1 MNGTSI
7 MNGMKFFPVI
17 ALSLLFAAGCAPEGD
32 EVESLPV
39 PLTFST
45 SVSAQTRAEEITTDN
60 LTAVGIFA
68 NLTQGGFN
76 ASTATPNFMYN
87 QKLEKSGGAWTYSP
101 MKYWPGNKKDCVSF
115 FAYAPYVD
123 EKATSG
129 RNPTFSGSTAK
140 GYPTLTYSVSNSTKD
155 HKDLLASVP
164 LLDRTYENTAGG
176 RIGFTMKHALSRVK
190 ISIKSEMA
198 IKIVTLGIINVPMT
212 ATLTFN
218 DSGFSWGKYTNT
230 TSCMATL
237 SGSVSVPA
245 NAAQA
250 KDLAT
255 YFLFPN
261 KASAII
267 SLTYRQ
273 EGESSNVSRQ
283 TDFPT
288 DLVQGEGMSI
298 QLNVKKGGLSVTATA
313 DTEWGNGGEQAVV
326 SDVAIPGYRADDL
339 KIGDYYYSDGT
350 TSDGGYRK
358 YYDGTTELLE
368 VMPVLT
374 NASGISRTV
383 VGIVFH
389 VGKHETDTDSYLN
402 TGLKYGRVR
411 GYVLALKDAPGKYL
425 WEDKGGSPQF
435 PVTGISANES
445 DWQGFYNQQQAETF
459 VAKAEEWEGWQMNN
473 FPAFYACKN
482 YTPAAPARSSGW
494 FLPSQGQLKAIGE
507 IAYTQSLTNQAN
519 IAPNILRAGG
529 EDYDKEGGYYWSSS
543 ETENG
548 NRDFAYSYNV
558 YAAQRPG
565 FFHTRDV
572 PNYVRPILA
581 F

>member
-1 MNGTSI
+1 MNGTSM
-7 MNGMKFFPVI
+7 MNGMKFFPVA
-17 ALSLLFAAGCAPEGD
+17 ALSLLLAAGCAPEGN

-45 SVSAQTRAEEITTDN
+45 SVGTQTRAGEITTDN

-68 NLTQGGFN
+68 SLTQGEFN
-76 ASTATPNFMYN
+76 AGTATPNFMYN

-101 MKYWPGNKKDCVSF
+101 VKYWPDNKKDCVSF

-123 EKATSG
+123 EKATG
-129 RNPTFSGSTAK
+129 VKKPTFSGSTAN
-140 GYPTLTYSVSNSTKD
+140 GYPTLTYYVPNWTKD
-155 HKDLLASVP
+155 HQDLLASVP

-198 IKIVTLGIINVPMT
+198 IKVISLGIVDVPMS

-218 DSGFSWGKYTNT
+218 EGGFSWGGYTNT

-237 SGSVSVPA
+237 DGGSVSVPA

-261 KASAII
+261 KASAFI
-267 SLTYRQ
+267 SLLYRQ
-273 EGESSNVSRQ
+273 EGESDNVSRE
-283 TDFPT
+283 TGFPS

-298 QLNVKKGGLSVTATA
+298 LLDVKKGGLSVTATA
-313 DTEWGNGGEQAVV
+313 DTEWGNGGEQAVT
-326 SDVAIPGYRADDL
+326 SDDAIPGYRAGDL
-339 KIGDYYYSDGT
+339 KVGDYYYSDGT
-350 TSDGGYRK
+350 TSDGGYRA
-358 YYDGTTELLE
+358 YYDGTSELKE

-374 NASGISRTV
+374 DASGNPRTV
-383 VGIVFH
+383 AGIVFH
-389 VGKHETDTDSYLN
+389 VGKDQTDTDNYLD
-402 TGLKYGRVR
+402 TGLKQGRVR
-411 GYVLALKDAPGKYL
+411 GYAFALRDAPGTYL
-425 WEDKGGSPQF
+425 WEDKGGTLQY
-435 PVTGISANES
+435 PVTGISKSER
-445 DWQGFYNQQQAETF
+445 DWQGFFNQRQAEAF
-459 VAKAEEWEGWQMNN
+459 VAKAAVAGWQMSH
-473 FPAFYACKN
+473 FPAFNACKN

-494 FLPSQGQLKAIGE
+494 FLPSQDQLKAISR
-507 IAYTQSLTNQAN
+507 ITYTQGL

-529 EDYDKEGGYYWSSS
+529 EDYYKNNGYYWSSS
-543 ETENG
+543 ENTDDD
-548 NRDFAYSYNV
+548 RRLAYSYDV
-558 YAAQRPG
+558 YAYQQAPEQYQSR
-565 FFHTRDV
+565 RAA
-572 PNYVRPILA
+572 NYVRPILA

>member
-1 MNGTSI
+1 MNGTSM

-68 NLTQGGFN
+68 SLTQGGFN

-123 EKATSG
+123 EKVTSG

-140 GYPTLTYSVSNSTKD
+140 GYPTLTYSVPDWTEY
-155 HKDLLASVP
+155 HQDLLASVP
-164 LLDRTYENTAGG
+164 LLDQTYENTVGG

-198 IKIVTLGIINVPMT
+198 IQVFSLGIINVPMT

-218 DSGFSWGKYTNT
+218 ESGFSWGKYTNT

-237 SGSVSVPA
+237 DGGSVSVAA
-245 NAAQA
+245 NTTQA

-389 VGKHETDTDSYLN
+389 VGKHETDTDSYPN
-402 TGLKYGRVR
+402 TGIRNGSVR
-411 GYVLALKDAPGKYL
+411 GYVLALKDAPGMYL
-425 WEDKGGSPQF
+425 WEDKGGSLQF
-435 PVTGISANES
+435 PVTGISDNES
-445 DWQGFYNQQQAETF
+445 DWQGFYNLQQTERFIADAPYWQY
-459 VAKAEEWEGWQMNN
+459 WEMSH
-473 FPAFYACKN
+473 FPAFYACQN
-482 YTPAAPARSSGW
+482 YTPAAPAISSGW
-494 FLPSQGQLKAIGE
+494 FLPSQGQLKAISE

-529 EDYDKEGGYYWSSS
+529 EDYFDGYYWSSS
-543 ETENG
+543 DVPEANHSL
-548 NRDFAYSYNV
+548 AYYYNV
-558 YAAQRPG
+558 YAAQPKNG
-565 FFHTRDV
+565 FRDESH
-572 PNYVRPILA
+572 YVRPILA

>member
-1 MNGTSI
+1 MNGTSM

-68 NLTQGGFN
+68 SLTQGGFN
-76 ASTATPNFMYN
+76 AITATPNFMYN

-101 MKYWPGNKKDCVSF
+101 MKYWPDNKKDCVSF

-123 EKATSG
+123 EKVTSG

-140 GYPTLTYSVSNSTKD
+140 GYPTLTYSVPDWTEY
-155 HKDLLASVP
+155 HQDLLASVP
-164 LLDRTYENTAGG
+164 LLDQTYENTVGG

-237 SGSVSVPA
+237 DGGSVSVAA
-245 NAAQA
+245 NATQA

-368 VMPVLT
+368 VMPVST
-374 NASGISRTV
+374 DASGNLRSV

-402 TGLKYGRVR
+402 TGLRYGRVR
-411 GYVLALKDAPGKYL
+411 GYAFALKDASEGCA
-425 WEDKGGSPQF
+425 WEDKDGAGLQYPYMNLSSMIE
-435 PVTGISANES
+435 TGRDFTIS
-445 DWQGFYNQQQAETF
+445 DW
-459 VAKAEEWEGWQMNN
+459 
-473 FPAFYACKN
+473 
-482 YTPAAPARSSGW
+482 
-494 FLPSQGQLKAIGE
+494 
-507 IAYTQSLTNQAN
+507 
-519 IAPNILRAGG
+519 LRN
-529 EDYDKEGGYYWSSS
+529 S
-543 ETENG
+543 
-548 NRDFAYSYNV
+548 
-558 YAAQRPG
+558 
-565 FFHTRDV
+565 
-572 PNYVRPILA
+572 
-581 F
+581 

>member
-1 MNGTSI
+1 MNGTSM

-68 NLTQGGFN
+68 SLTQGGFN
-76 ASTATPNFMYN
+76 AITATPNFMYN

-101 MKYWPGNKKDCVSF
+101 MKYWPDNKKDCVSF

-123 EKATSG
+123 EKVTSG

-140 GYPTLTYSVSNSTKD
+140 GYPTLTYSVPDWTEY
-155 HKDLLASVP
+155 HQDLLASVP
-164 LLDRTYENTAGG
+164 LLDQTYENTVGG

-237 SGSVSVPA
+237 DGGSVSVAA
-245 NAAQA
+245 NATQA

-368 VMPVLT
+368 VMPVST
-374 NASGISRTV
+374 DASGNLRSV

-402 TGLKYGRVR
+402 TGLRYGRVR
-411 GYVLALKDAPGKYL
+411 GYAFALKDASEGCA
-425 WEDKGGSPQF
+425 WEDKDGAGLQYPYMNLS
-435 PVTGISANES
+435 SNDR
-445 DWQGFYNQQQAETF
+445 DWQGFYNQRLVEKFVAETGLILLPT
-459 VAKAEEWEGWQMNN
+459 AQE
-473 FPAFYACKN
+473 YA
-482 YTPAAPARSSGW
+482 
-494 FLPSQGQLKAIGE
+494 
-507 IAYTQSLTNQAN
+507 
-519 IAPNILRAGG
+519 
-529 EDYDKEGGYYWSSS
+529 
-543 ETENG
+543 
-548 NRDFAYSYNV
+548 
-558 YAAQRPG
+558 
-565 FFHTRDV
+565 
-572 PNYVRPILA
+572 
-581 F
+581 

>member
-1 MNGTSI
+1 MNGTSM

-68 NLTQGGFN
+68 SLTQGGFN
-76 ASTATPNFMYN
+76 AITATPNFMYN

-101 MKYWPGNKKDCVSF
+101 MKYWPDNKKDCVSF

-123 EKATSG
+123 EKVTSG

-140 GYPTLTYSVSNSTKD
+140 GYPTLTYSVPDWTEY
-155 HKDLLASVP
+155 HQDLLASVP
-164 LLDRTYENTAGG
+164 LLDQTYENTVGG

-218 DSGFSWGKYTNT
+218 ESGFSWGKYTNT

-237 SGSVSVPA
+237 DGGSVSVAA
-245 NAAQA
+245 NATQA

-283 TDFPT
+283 TDFST

-368 VMPVLT
+368 VMPVST
-374 NASGISRTV
+374 DASGNLRSV

-402 TGLKYGRVR
+402 TGLRYGRVR
-411 GYVLALKDAPGKYL
+411 GYAFALKDASEGCA
-425 WEDKGGSPQF
+425 WEDKDGAGLQYPYMNLS
-435 PVTGISANES
+435 SNDR
-445 DWQGFYNQQQAETF
+445 DWQGFYNQRLVEKFVAETD
-459 VAKAEEWEGWQMNN
+459 GWQISY
-473 FPAFYACKN
+473 FPAFNVCKN
-482 YTPAAPARSSGW
+482 YTPAAPSKSSGW
-494 FLPSQGQLKAIGE
+494 FLPSLGQLKAISE
-507 IAYTQSLTNQAN
+507 IACLNSVN
-519 IAPNILRAGG
+519 ISPNIGRAGG
-529 EDYDKEGGYYWSSS
+529 EEYYNNSYWSSS
-543 ETENG
+543 EYKDGKRNL
-548 NRDFAYSYNV
+548 AYAYLLYV
-558 YAAQRPG
+558 P
-565 FFHTRDV
+565 DV
-572 PNYVRPILA
+572 PYESYLTRSKDYHVRPILA